1 MELAGRIDTMETS
14 LKQDIRTILDILHQ
28 QQQHQQQHLQ
38 HQPEHSQKQPS
49 DKQTFMMTSSYQPSE
64 SDFSFDLFGL
74 DKRPQ
79 QRITSSATNVHRSIS
94 QPECTNTS
102 QDKSLLR

>member
-1 MELAGRIDTMETS
+1 METS
-14 LKQDIRTILDILHQ
+14 LKQDVRTILDILHQ
-28 QQQHQQQHLQ
+28 QQQQMFQPHQQQHQ
-38 HQPEHSQKQPS
+38 EHSQQQPS
-49 DKQTFMMTSSYQPSE
+49 GKQTFMMTPSYQPSE
-64 SDFSFDLFGL
+64 SDFSFDLFGV

-79 QRITSSATNVHRSIS
+79 QRNTMSTANVHRSIS